1 MAQVHKGKV
10 VGFRNKA
17 EIEKLMQD
25 LDAQYDNE
33 QEAAVKESKA
43 QCYCYV
49 MIMAH
54 ATSF

>member
-1 MAQVHKGKV
+1 MAQVYTGKV

-33 QEAAVKESKA
+33 QEAAVKESKVR
-43 QCYCYV
+43 CYCYV